1 MSIFSGDML
10 AKANKVN
17 QEVSDKIAKIKA
29 MQEEILRPPR
39 RNGSKSSVRSG
50 RQLSDHDYNQM
61 TKELGMNIQLRKINA
76 SETGSEMDVLSD

>member
-1 MSIFSGDML
+1 MGQKMVSAFLSGNNNDSTLDDVKAKKFEKIQPLMSIFSGDML

-50 RQLSDHDYNQM
+50 R
-61 TKELGMNIQLRKINA
+61 
-76 SETGSEMDVLSD
+76 